1 MHRYCFYE
9 SGLTIKIKIPKT
21 ITILIIIMLRRQGRF
36 VYVPNVFSVF
46 GAGIYSIYGLLCG
59 CFFDMGES
67 LLIFELLSP
76 FFLCLP
82 FINVPDLISLFSLSL
97 NGWND
102 RNRKYYSA
110 KHVFGKFWYCHL
122 ATGITVISRGGQTD
136 MRSSNPEILISLLSQ
151 RFWPAPQSSSMI
163 FTCLHFS
170 IKKMT
175 GSPGQTRPLMWP
187 LKCSHV
193 EKRSASW
200 YYFKYRL
207 VFGGIESVEGTT
219 CWYLEEMGQY

>member
-1 MHRYCFYE
+1 MHRYCFYK
-9 SGLTIKIKIPKT
+9 SLTVTIQIPKT

-67 LLIFELLSP
+67 LPIFELLSP

-102 RNRKYYSA
+102 RDRKYYSA

-136 MRSSNPEILISLLSQ
+136 MRSSNPEILFH
-151 RFWPAPQSSSMI
+151 FWVRGSDQSHSHHQS
-163 FTCLHFS
+163 FLHVYTF
-170 IKKMT
+170 
-175 GSPGQTRPLMWP
+175 P
-187 LKCSHV
+187 LKKSDVHY
-193 EKRSASW
+193 SP
-200 YYFKYRL
+200 
-207 VFGGIESVEGTT
+207 VEGIPHFAI
-219 CWYLEEMGQY
+219 M

>member
-1 MHRYCFYE
+1 MLKFLVNSSKRYKGVNTENWSEAVFCKLCWYRCSDFILKLYLNNTAWQFKQEIGCIFIALKVHRYCFCE
-9 SGLTIKIKIPKT
+9 SGHAIIIKIPKT

-67 LLIFELLSP
+67 LPIFELLSP

-102 RNRKYYSA
+102 RDRKYYSA
-110 KHVFGKFWYCHL
+110 KHVLESFDI
-122 ATGITVISRGGQTD
+122 AT
-136 MRSSNPEILISLLSQ
+136 
-151 RFWPAPQSSSMI
+151 
-163 FTCLHFS
+163 
-170 IKKMT
+170 
-175 GSPGQTRPLMWP
+175 
-187 LKCSHV
+187 
-193 EKRSASW
+193 
-200 YYFKYRL
+200 
-207 VFGGIESVEGTT
+207 
-219 CWYLEEMGQY
+219 